1 MHGKSEFQVGVKH
14 CNSIAKASK
23 GKLPGFSFSKM
34 LIVIYNLIIILYSL
48 CSEFLV
54 LSSLVIL

>member
-23 GKLPGFSFSKM
+23 GKLPGFSLSKTKM
-34 LIVIYNLIIILYSL
+34 YMYVIYNLII
-48 CSEFLV
+48 
-54 LSSLVIL
+54 

>member
-34 LIVIYNLIIILYSL
+34 YMYVIYNLII
-48 CSEFLV
+48 
-54 LSSLVIL
+54 